1 MFISEGEPWKERMQ
15 GLGVQDHAGPL
26 ICGSEQKL
34 KLAQDKATKEKE
46 EYLRMPLKT
55 LKEI

>member
-1 MFISEGEPWKERMQ
+1 MQ

-34 KLAQDKATKEKE
+34 KLVQDKATKEKE

>member
-1 MFISEGEPWKERMQ
+1 MQ
-15 GLGVQDHAGPL
+15 DRAGPL

-46 EYLRMPLKT
+46 EYLGMPLET
-55 LKEI
+55 LKGI